1 MLDLCVLL
9 SCLTCILHDAGHSDE
24 EIDRDMALAYMGL
37 KPMSGSGKL
46 ADSAD
51 PTWLDRESPPTVP
64 IVSSDHD
71 SAAKSNVSCF
81 STPVV
86 PHVSEESIAAGSAF
100 EPSCHTHYLSHD
112 IRPCG
117 QTSIARSD
125 ISSLE

>member
-1 MLDLCVLL
+1 
-9 SCLTCILHDAGHSDE
+9 
-24 EIDRDMALAYMGL
+24 MALAYMGL

-64 IVSSDHD
+64 VVSSNHD

-86 PHVSEESIAAGSAF
+86 PHVSETQQPQQLAVL
-100 EPSCHTHYLSHD
+100 LSLLVTLTIFHMTSGNVV
-112 IRPCG
+112 RHQLLA
-117 QTSIARSD
+117 QTFPV
-125 ISSLE
+125 

>member
-1 MLDLCVLL
+1 
-9 SCLTCILHDAGHSDE
+9 
-24 EIDRDMALAYMGL
+24 MALAYMGL

-71 SAAKSNVSCF
+71 SAAKSNVSCS
-81 STPVV
+81 STALV
-86 PHVSEESIAAGSAF
+86 PHVSEDSIATAAGSAV
-100 EPSCHTHYLSHD
+100 EPSCHTRYLSHD

-117 QTSIARSD
+117 QTSFARSD
-125 ISSLE
+125 NSCLEHILGCFCDKCY